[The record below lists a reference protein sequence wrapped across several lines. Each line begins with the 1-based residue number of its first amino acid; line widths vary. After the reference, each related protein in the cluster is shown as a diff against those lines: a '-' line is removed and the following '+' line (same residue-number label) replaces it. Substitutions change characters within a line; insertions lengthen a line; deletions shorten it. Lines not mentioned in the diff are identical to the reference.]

1 MGMATTICLYF
12 RGDGATRA
20 LEAFRRA
27 LGAGVEALSIH
38 PNRDDSGYYG
48 SADVESVE
56 AAREAFVAARQPF
69 PTLKAYFGILPA
81 ERDETA
87 PRGGGSPRSSD
98 GRSRQQE
105 PKQSGI
111 RRAEGKPIADG
122 PHSSRGQERSRPAQA
137 DSAGDQ
143 GGRKPLRFR
152 NRNDR
157 RKQTDRDKQA

>member
-1 MGMATTICLYF
+1 MATTICLYL

-27 LGAGVEALSIH
+27 LGVEMEALSIH
-38 PNRDDSGYYG
+38 PNRDDTGYYG

-81 ERDETA
+81 ERDEIA
-87 PRGGGSPRSSD
+87 PRGSSPRANE
-98 GRSRQQE
+98 GRGRQHE
-105 PKQSGI
+105 PRQSGI
-111 RRAEGKPIADG
+111 RRAEGKPIADS
-122 PHSSRGQERSRPAQA
+122 PHSSRDQEKPRSARA
-137 DSAGDQ
+137 DSGGDQ
-143 GGRKPLRFR
+143 GGRKSPLRFR
-152 NRNDR
+152 NRNER

>member
-1 MGMATTICLYF
+1 MPTTICLYL

-20 LEAFRRA
+20 LEAFRRT
-27 LGAGVEALSIH
+27 LGAEVEALSIH

-81 ERDETA
+81 ERDENA
-87 PRGGGSPRSSD
+87 PRGGGSPRANE
-98 GRSRQQE
+98 GRGRQQE
-105 PKQSGI
+105 PRQSSI

-122 PHSSRGQERSRPAQA
+122 PPSSRGQEKSRPAQA
-137 DSAGDQ
+137 DNGSDQ
-143 GGRKPLRFR
+143 GGRKSPLRFR

-157 RKQTDRDKQA
+157 RKQSDRHKQA